1 MISIEHIRK
10 KFCNRLVV
18 DDVSLVLEKENV
30 HAFIGSSGSGKTT
43 LLKMIAGILEPDEG
57 LVKIDDEVMTTKSQM
72 HLSRLM
78 GYVMQDGGLFPHFTA
93 KGNVSLQARV
103 LNWSLDKIEQRMSE
117 LSSMFN
123 IDSHILEQYPSQLSG
138 GQKQRIAVMRGLFL
152 DPNILLLDE
161 PLGALDPLIRANLQE
176 ELKKIF
182 QKLKKLVILVT
193 HDLAEATYF
202 SDTISLF
209 HEGRLIQHGQFS
221 DLERNPSSSFVTN
234 FMTAQQSIHQ
244 LGAR

>member
-193 HDLAEATYF
+193 HDLA
-202 SDTISLF
+202 
-209 HEGRLIQHGQFS
+209 
-221 DLERNPSSSFVTN
+221 
-234 FMTAQQSIHQ
+234 
-244 LGAR
+244 